1 MELTLIPN
9 EEKKKI
15 LSLLDFS
22 NLDKWVTYFHKP
34 GTYTTQSS
42 LVTSAT
48 KKNYA
53 TKNKMPGEMRKTRVG
68 VIRKEIPHGEEGEE
82 EKDGGEGRWRTT

>member
-48 KKNYA
+48 KKA
-53 TKNKMPGEMRKTRVG
+53 KKKKLCNKKQNARRN
-68 VIRKEIPHGEEGEE
+68 EED
-82 EKDGGEGRWRTT
+82 KGGGN